1 MVNRER
7 EPKLY
12 EALKARLEAHKDD
25 PAKAFAEP
33 FYKYDK
39 AGNCTQQVKAVR
51 IEQVQKTGVW
61 VRNHNGIADN
71 ATMVRVDVFEK
82 GGKYYLVPIYSW
94 QVAKGI
100 LPDRAVVQ
108 GKDEE
113 DWTVMDDSFEF
124 KFVLYAN
131 DLIKAELKK
140 ETFFGYFSG
149 LDRST
154 GNISLRSHDLDKT
167 KGKDGIYRI
176 GIKTALSFQKYQIDE
191 LGKEI
196 RPCRL
201 KKRPPVR

>member
-1 MVNRER
+1 M
-7 EPKLY
+7 
-12 EALKARLEAHKDD
+12 
-25 PAKAFAEP
+25 
-33 FYKYDK
+33 
-39 AGNCTQQVKAVR
+39 
-51 IEQVQKTGVW
+51 
-61 VRNHNGIADN
+61 
-71 ATMVRVDVFEK
+71 
-82 GGKYYLVPIYSW
+82 
-94 QVAKGI
+94 
-100 LPDRAVVQ
+100 VQ

-113 DWTVMDDSFEF
+113 DWAVMDDSFEF

-131 DLIKAELKK
+131 DLIKVELKK
-140 ETFFGYFSG
+140 ENFFGYFSG

-176 GIKTALSFQKYQIDE
+176 GVKTALSFQKYQIDE